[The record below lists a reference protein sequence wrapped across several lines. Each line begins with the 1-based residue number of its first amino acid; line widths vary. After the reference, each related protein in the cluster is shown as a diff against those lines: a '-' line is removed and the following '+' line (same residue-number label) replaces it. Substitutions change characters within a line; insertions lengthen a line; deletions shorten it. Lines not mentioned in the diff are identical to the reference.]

1 MRESDVQSI
10 TIQSIQLH
18 AVALPYVEPLRT
30 SFGEE
35 PFKACILVE
44 VATEEGGTGWGEAS
58 VEIAP
63 GYGAETM
70 LTGLHI
76 LREFLAPRLAGKTI
90 RDATEVPGLIRGVRG
105 NHHAKAGV
113 EAAVWDA
120 LARAN
125 GMRLADYFAAHLP
138 AGHESRGAAV
148 VGVSIGIQPSIDATL
163 AIIHKRVGQGYKRIK
178 LKIQPG
184 WDIDMARA
192 VRSEFPDILL
202 MLDANSA
209 YRLDDSAHLQR
220 FDALDLLMIEQPLAD
235 DDIYEHSLLQP
246 QLRTPICLDE
256 SIKNVN
262 DLRLALHVGAIRVL
276 NLKPA
281 RVGGFTESLA
291 MYRVCVENNL
301 PLWIGGMMETGV
313 GRAANV
319 AFASLPGVTLPCD
332 ISATDR
338 YFNPDITEPPFVL
351 QPDSTLLVPD
361 GVGSGVEVIRER
373 VVEAEARWQ
382 AHYPYTG

>member
-1 MRESDVQSI
+1 VQSI
-10 TIQSIQLH
+10 TIRSIQLH

-44 VATEEGGTGWGEAS
+44 VMTEEGVTGWGEAS

-70 LTGLHI
+70 LTALHI
-76 LREFLAPRLAGKTI
+76 LREFIVPRLLGRTI
-90 RDATEVPGLIRGVRG
+90 RDAIDVPGLLRGVRG

-113 EAAVWDA
+113 EAAIWDA
-120 LARAN
+120 LARVN
-125 GMRLADYFAAHLP
+125 DMRLADYFAAHLP
-138 AGHESRGAAV
+138 EGHEPRGAAV

-163 AIIHKRVGQGYKRIK
+163 AIVHKRVRQGYKRIK

-192 VRSEFPDILL
+192 VRSEFPEISL

-209 YRLDDSAHLQR
+209 YCLDDAAHLQR

-256 SIKNVN
+256 SIKNVG
-262 DLRLALHVGAIRVL
+262 DLRLALHVGALRVL

-291 MYRVCVENNL
+291 IYQVCLAVSYTHL
-301 PLWIGGMMETGV
+301 
-313 GRAANV
+313 
-319 AFASLPGVTLPCD
+319 TLP
-332 ISATDR
+332 T
-338 YFNPDITEPPFVL
+338 T
-351 QPDSTLLVPD
+351 
-361 GVGSGVEVIRER
+361 ER
-373 VVEAEARWQ
+373 V
-382 AHYPYTG
+382 